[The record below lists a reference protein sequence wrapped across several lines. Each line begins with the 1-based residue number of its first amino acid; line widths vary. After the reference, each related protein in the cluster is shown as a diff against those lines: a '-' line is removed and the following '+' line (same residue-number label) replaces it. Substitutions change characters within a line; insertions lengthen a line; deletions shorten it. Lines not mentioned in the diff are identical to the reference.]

1 MFLDLDHRKQFVSD
15 ALGQLFMR
23 KCGETSAETR
33 STRCIDRLRA
43 SLDWDAL
50 RRVATCISIWLFHG
64 LQSDPRHP
72 IGTTAREASEESLAH
87 LALDLLAYPRPE
99 PVYGDTCDGLEGEEA
114 SILYQRINY
123 PSPPRDIPES
133 DECGNP
139 LEEEEDEWDPWA
151 F

>member
-1 MFLDLDHRKQFVSD
+1 M
-15 ALGQLFMR
+15 
-23 KCGETSAETR
+23 
-33 STRCIDRLRA
+33 
-43 SLDWDAL
+43 
-50 RRVATCISIWLFHG
+50 ATCISIWLFHN

-72 IGTTAREASEESLAH
+72 IGTTDREASKESLAH

-99 PVYGDTCDGLEGEEA
+99 PVYDDTYDGLEDEEA